1 MRSLLLATALC
12 LPALGSAQAVHT
24 GVSHMVALMDAPEF
38 AFQGGAIRAGF
49 PRVFSGIVAPVRL
62 TGVELAPSGLP
73 LPRGEAVVEYTVD
86 AAGIPKDVHVVKPLS
101 LAVDKRLVEAVSRVR
116 YTPGTLDGMP
126 VAVPVTLHIAF
137 AQ

>member
-1 MRSLLLATALC
+1 MRSLMLATALC

-62 TGVELAPSGLP
+62 TEVQLTPSGLP
-73 LPRGEAVVEYTVD
+73 LPKGEVLVEYTVD
-86 AAGIPKDVHVVKPLS
+86 TAGIPKDIHVAKPLGQD
-101 LAVDKRLVEAVSRVR
+101 LNKRLVDAVSRVR

-126 VAVPVTLHIAF
+126 IAIPVTLHVAF